1 MIHEASTA
9 LNSFKNLRIEQD
21 RPGVMTVV
29 MDMPGRPVNVADESL
44 LRDMAALLEG
54 LYRDRS
60 LSLVIFRS
68 GKESGFLAGADLN
81 QLQQIGTQEE
91 AETALRAGQE
101 LFTRVAELPMMT
113 VAVIHGPCLGGGLEF
128 ALACKFRVARDDPST
143 RLGLP
148 ETQLGLIPGWG
159 GTQRL
164 PRLIGVEPALRMIL
178 EGRRL
183 PASKAQK
190 WGLVDMA
197 APPDQFENE
206 LRRFLTDRLAG
217 KPVRRPRRSLPARL
231 RDDTP
236 AGRWVVF
243 QMARRRMAGRGRQ
256 YPALA
261 AAVNAIEMG
270 FNRSLTAGLQV
281 ERDEFCRLLFT
292 PTCRHL
298 VELFFQRERARK
310 PATWSGESGVA
321 PQPIKTVAVIG
332 AGTMGAGIAQLLAYE
347 GVNVILKD
355 IHQDLVKGGL
365 DKIAK
370 LMQDA
375 VKAGSLSAAEADQR
389 QRTITGTTEWDPVS
403 RADLALEAVL
413 ERLDI
418 KREVFRELDR
428 RLPPEACIVSNTSA
442 LPIGELASAT
452 SRPSQVAGLHFFN
465 PVHRMQL
472 VEVVRS
478 AATDDRT
485 LGALVQLVHDLGK
498 VPVVVADS
506 PGFLVNRILFPY
518 LDEAVRLVCEG
529 VQANVVDREAEE
541 FGMFMGP
548 LELLDQVGIDI
559 AADVAQSIAALSPEA
574 SPAPERLKAMAAQ
587 GKLGR
592 KSNAGFY
599 VYRKGR
605 KRGVAEKARELQAA
619 PQLPAARQFT
629 TGESMS
635 GIAQRLALAV
645 INAAAQCLADQ
656 IVRDPWMVDLA
667 MVLGTGFAPFRGGPL
682 RLADEWGIGPVADA
696 LDQLSAT
703 CGCRFQPCALLTEMR
718 RDHRRFYDA
727 DLSSRPSIPPVKESF
742 RTPVGTS

>member
-1 MIHEASTA
+1 M
-9 LNSFKNLRIEQD
+9 NSFQNLRIEQD
-21 RPGVMTVV
+21 RPGVMTVFV
-29 MDMPGRPVNVADESL
+29 DMPGRPVNVADESL
-44 LRDMAALLEG
+44 LRDMAALLDHLEG
-54 LYRDRS
+54 DRS
-60 LSLVIFRS
+60 LSLVVFRS

-81 QLQQIGTQEE
+81 QLQQITTREA

-101 LFTRVAELPMMT
+101 LFTRIAELPMMT

-128 ALACKFRVARDDPST
+128 ALACKFRVARDDAST

-148 ETQLGLIPGWG
+148 ETQLGLLPGWG

-183 PASKAQK
+183 PATKAQK

-197 APPDQFENE
+197 APPDQFENAV
-206 LRRFLTDRLAG
+206 RTFLTDRLAG
-217 KPVRRPRRSLPARL
+217 KSVRRPRRSLTARM
-231 RDDTP
+231 RDDTQ
-236 AGRWVVF
+236 AGRWIVF
-243 QMARRRMAGRGRQ
+243 RMARKRLAGRGRQ

-261 AAVNAIEMG
+261 AAVKAIETG
-270 FNRSLTAGLQV
+270 LNRGLTAGLQV

-292 PTCRHL
+292 PTCRQL

-310 PATWSGESGVA
+310 PATWSGESDVA
-321 PQPIKTVAVIG
+321 PPVKTVAVIG
-332 AGTMGAGIAQLLAYE
+332 AGTMGAGIAQLMAYE
-347 GVNVILKD
+347 GLNVVLKD
-355 IHQDLVKGGL
+355 IRQDLVTAGL
-365 DKIAK
+365 DRIAR

-375 VKAGSLSAAEADQR
+375 VKSGSISAAESELR
-389 QRTITGTTEWDPVS
+389 QKSITGTTEWDSVS

-418 KREVFRELDR
+418 KQEVFRELDR
-428 RLPPEACIVSNTSA
+428 RLPPSACLVSNTSA
-442 LPIGELASAT
+442 LPISELSGAT
-452 SRPSQVAGLHFFN
+452 SRPAQVAGLHFFN

-478 AATDDRT
+478 AATGERT
-485 LGALVQLVHDLGK
+485 TAILVQLVHDLGK
-498 VPVVVADS
+498 VPIVVADS

-529 VQANVVDREAEE
+529 VPADRVDREAED

-574 SPAPERLKAMAAQ
+574 SPAPERLKAMAGQ

-592 KSNAGFY
+592 KAGTGFY
-599 VYRKGR
+599 AYRKGH
-605 KRGVAEKARELQAA
+605 KRGVAEKPPEQQAA
-619 PQLPAARQFT
+619 PRLPAPRQFGN
-629 TGESMS
+629 GESIP

-645 INAAAQCLADQ
+645 INAAAQCLADR
-656 IVRDPWMVDLA
+656 IVTEAWMVDLA

-682 RLADEWGIGPVADA
+682 RLADEWGIGSIVDA
-696 LDQLSAT
+696 LDQLAENF
-703 CGCRFQPCALLTEMR
+703 GPRFRPCALLQEMNR
-718 RDHRRFYDA
+718 EGRRFHETA
-727 DLSSRPSIPPVKESF
+727 EPARNSPREALASTAGRSP
-742 RTPVGTS
+742 

>member
-1 MIHEASTA
+1 MSAT
-9 LNSFKNLRIEQD
+9 LNSFQNLRIEQD

-29 MDMPGRPVNVADESL
+29 IDMPGRPVNVADESL
-44 LRDMAALLEG
+44 LRDMAALLQRLES
-54 LYRDRS
+54 DRS
-60 LSLVIFRS
+60 LSLVVFRS

-81 QLQQIGTQEE
+81 QLQQISTTEE
-91 AETALRAGQE
+91 AETALRAGQD
-101 LFTRVAELPMMT
+101 LFTHIAELPMQT

-128 ALACKFRVARDDPST
+128 ALACKFRVARDDAST

-148 ETQLGLIPGWG
+148 ETQLGLMPGWG

-197 APPDQFENE
+197 APPDQFESE
-206 LRRFLTDRLAG
+206 LRKFLTDRLAG
-217 KPVRRPRRSLPARL
+217 KPVRRPRRALSARL
-231 RDDTP
+231 RDDTQP
-236 AGRWVVF
+236 GRWMVF
-243 QMARRRMAGRGRQ
+243 KMARKRLAGRGRH
-256 YPALA
+256 YPALTS
-261 AAVNAIEMG
+261 AVKAIEAG
-270 FNRSLTAGLQV
+270 FSRGLTAGLQV

-310 PATWSGESGVA
+310 PATWSGESESVT
-321 PQPIKTVAVIG
+321 QPVQTVAVIG
-332 AGTMGAGIAQLLAYE
+332 AGTMGAGIAQLMAYE
-347 GVNVILKD
+347 GLNVVLKD
-355 IHQDLVKGGL
+355 IRQDLVAAGL
-365 DKIAK
+365 DRIKK

-375 VKAGSLSAAEADQR
+375 VKSGSMSAAESELR
-389 QRTITGTTEWDPVS
+389 QKAITGTTEWDAVS

-418 KREVFRELDR
+418 KQEVFRELDR
-428 RLPPEACIVSNTSA
+428 RLAPAACLVSNTSA
-442 LPIGELASAT
+442 LPIGELGAAT
-452 SRPSQVAGLHFFN
+452 LRPSQVAGLHFFN

-478 AATDDRT
+478 AATDERT
-485 LGALVQLVHDLGK
+485 TAVLVQLVHDLGK
-498 VPVVVADS
+498 VPIVVADS

-529 VQANVVDREAEE
+529 VPADRVDREAED

-559 AADVAQSIAALSPEA
+559 AADVAQSIAALSPET
-574 SPAPERLKAMAAQ
+574 SPAPERLKAMAGQ

-592 KSNAGFY
+592 KADTGFY
-599 VYRKGR
+599 VYRKGH
-605 KRGVAEKARELQAA
+605 KRGVAEKPPEKQTA
-619 PQLPAARQFT
+619 PRLPAARQFAS
-629 TGESMS
+629 GESVP

-645 INAAAQCLADQ
+645 INAAAQCLADR
-656 IVRDPWMVDLA
+656 IVAEAWMVDLA

-682 RLADEWGIGPVADA
+682 RLADEWGIGSVLDA
-696 LDQLSAT
+696 LNQLAEV
-703 CGCRFQPCALLTEMR
+703 CGRRFQPCALLQEMN
-718 RDHRRFYDA
+718 RDGRRFHETA
-727 DLSSRPSIPPVKESF
+727 APPRNSPREELAGAGRSE
-742 RTPVGTS
+742 